1 LNQKILVVDDDPELR
16 KLVEAILKSLEFT
29 VYLASSGEDGL
40 KQAYSVHPD
49 LVILDVNMPG
59 MDGYEVC
66 SRLREFSSFP
76 ILMLTARS
84 QENDILRGF
93 NAGVD
98 DYLGKPF
105 RKAELEARVRALL
118 RRANNQNSVEGSY
131 ITTYKDPFLEID
143 LTSKTVKL
151 KGSVV
156 DLSPKE
162 YDLLACL
169 VRDQGKILSHH
180 KLVREAWGESFIN
193 STAASTLYIFYLR
206 NKLKD
211 GQYGHQ
217 YIRTVWGRGYWFA
230 PRKEDE
236 NS

>member
-1 LNQKILVVDDDPELR
+1 MNQKILVVDDDPELR

-40 KQAYSVHPD
+40 KQAYMVHPD

-105 RKAELEARVRALL
+105 KKAELEARVRALL

-131 ITTYKDPFLEID
+131 ITAYKDPFLEID

-193 STAASTLYIFYLR
+193 STAASTLYIYYLR